1 MSLQHTVFHP
11 SYADEKKAAQ
21 DGSGKD
27 VDVETVPVYDDD
39 RLVDFEEKTELKRG
53 LHQRHDCSGWYNRHG
68 RNPFTCDSVARANNP
83 IRISFLGL
91 AKRLLEVAR
100 SAHCRFIPLLT
111 TRRKLIAISLGYAF
125 VGSLVTGPVLSIGE
139 LSALVPLSG
148 GIIGHADYFVDPAIS
163 SANGWNQVYSYMVS
177 LPAEIVAAALSIE
190 FWKTINS
197 ATWITIFGAL
207 LGVSIRT
214 PDSWRTWHVVKST
227 YHCRADVDPGYAYN
241 ELTEVATTC
250 CMPVGLATDTD

>member
-53 LHQRHDCSGWYNRHG
+53 LHQRHDCSGWYNRHE
-68 RNPFTCDSVARANNP
+68 
-83 IRISFLGL
+83 I
-91 AKRLLEVAR
+91 
-100 SAHCRFIPLLT
+100 
-111 TRRKLIAISLGYAF
+111 
-125 VGSLVTGPVLSIGE
+125 
-139 LSALVPLSG
+139 SALVPLSG